1 MALIFLE
8 IRPSCTVEQL
18 KDLGVFFMFLT
29 CLKFCCKIPSHLI
42 PQCDILLC
50 TVTGS
55 YIYVGNVSCDRVEIY
70 IL

>member
-1 MALIFLE
+1 MALILMG
-8 IRPSCTVEQL
+8 IGPTCDVEQL
-18 KDLGVFFMFLT
+18 KDWVFFMFLT

-55 YIYVGNVSCDRVEIY
+55 YIYVGNVSGDRVEIY